1 MQDFEYS
8 APDNLG
14 DALRMLASSTGAV
27 SLLAGGTDL
36 IVGMRVGRKLPNL
49 LVDVKKIREL
59 TGIAIKDNALELGAA
74 VSCREIYKYPQI
86 IQHFP
91 ALVESARLIGGIQI
105 QGRAS
110 VGGNLCNA
118 APSADTIP
126 SLIAY
131 EAIACV
137 ASATGRRSIPVEEV
151 CVAPGKTSLAPGEIL
166 VNLKMTLPAKNS
178 GAMFLRFIPRNEMDI
193 AVVNAAVFVELDASG
208 RTFKSLRIAIGAVAP
223 VPLLVKAATERLVG
237 QPVSDALIAE
247 AARICTDAA
256 RPIADMR
263 GTIEHR
269 KQLVKV
275 LVTRALNGA
284 VGRARG
290 VTA

>member
-1 MQDFEYS
+1 MQAFEYS
-8 APDNLG
+8 APRSLDE
-14 DALRMLASSTGAV
+14 ALHMFASPAGGA

-36 IVGMRVGRKLPNL
+36 IVGMRTGRKRPILV
-49 LVDVKKIREL
+49 VDVKKIREL
-59 TGIAIKDNALELGAA
+59 RGISIKDNALDLGAA
-74 VSCREIYKYPQI
+74 VPCREIYKNPAVT
-86 IQHFP
+86 QHFP

-105 QGRAS
+105 QGRAT

-118 APSADTIP
+118 APSADAIP
-126 SLIAY
+126 SLIVYGAT
-131 EAIACV
+131 
-137 ASATGRRSIPVEEV
+137 ASVVRANGNRSIPVEDV
-151 CVAPGKTSLAPGEIL
+151 CVEPGKTCLSAGEIL
-166 VNLKMTLPAKNS
+166 VSLKIPVPSNHS

-193 AVVNAAVFVELDASG
+193 AVVNAAVFVELDDSLN
-208 RTFKSLRIAIGAVAP
+208 TFRSLRIAIGAVAP
-223 VPLLVKAATERLVG
+223 IPLFVKQATEKLVG
-237 QPVSDALIAE
+237 QPVTEASIAE
-247 AARICTDAA
+247 AARICTEAA

-284 VGRARG
+284 VARARG